1 MDREYFGTYLV
12 KRGKPSSCDYNR
24 WMFGLLTL
32 IGLLLSAP
40 SFADNTY
47 EIYYQSE
54 TESSIQLTVV
64 EYGVKKKNAVPMAC
78 IHALQTLIF
87 DGVQGSKRRFLP
99 YVQDEKTACEEHQAF
114 FNNFFGYGGYYQCII
129 AAAQVEKGK
138 RKGKGKYYIVNV
150 NIDLVTLKN
159 SLVQHNVIRRF
170 GV

>member
-1 MDREYFGTYLV
+1 MG
-12 KRGKPSSCDYNR
+12 KRGKANSGGYSR
-24 WMFGLLTL
+24 WLLGLLTL

-40 SFADNTY
+40 SFAENTY

-54 TESSIQLTVV
+54 TESSIQLTVA
-64 EYGVKKKNAVPMAC
+64 EYGVKEKNAVSMAC

-114 FNNFFGYGGYYQCII
+114 FNNFFGYDGYCQCVL
-129 AAAQVEKGK
+129 AATQVEKGK

-150 NIDLVTLKN
+150 NIDLVSLKN
-159 SLVQHNVIRRF
+159 TLVQHNVIRRF